1 MAIVNKKSNENSKFV
16 VTSQKTKIFD
26 IKNLAKQFKKTE
38 DDIKQDYNPFSM
50 KIFQKYNPIYS
61 SFFDIQDGDEN
72 NVSLNQMYEFVDMNT
87 VLEINSETE
96 VNKPVFIKFSPLLDP
111 LRYMIGKYDINDE
124 KIRTLPT
131 LSGNVF
137 PKLENKNNASYVDC
151 FFNYLSSQLLNH
163 HGVLNSVDFYGS
175 YLAVQDKYKMNI
187 ADDIEYLY
195 GSPFFISNIG
205 KLFSITE
212 KNEVLLNNYGSRT
225 NKNKIN
231 IKSEKINISI
241 NNLDSISNEVFSEKK
256 IEESSNN
263 GGNHELVYEKNL
275 SEKSKSSN
283 KSSSTNTS
291 NNSETNYSTDE
302 EDEEDEDEEDDEDE
316 DEDDEEDDDEED
328 DDEEDDDE
336 EDDEED
342 DKDED
347 NDEEETE
354 EEKEISCYINNFPV
368 QMICQEKCNGTIDNL
383 FEKGKLDSIEGASA
397 LFQIIMILIVYQKA
411 FHFTHND
418 LHTNNIMYINTE
430 IEFLYYELDGKKY
443 KIPTY
448 GRIYKIIDFGRGIYK
463 FNGNIFCS
471 DSFSS
476 GGDAYTQ
483 YNFEPF
489 FNKNKPRLEPNYSFD
504 LCRLGCSIYD
514 FIIDD
519 DEEFDEM
526 DDFQKTIHRW
536 CLDDNGKNVLYK
548 KNGDERYPGFKLYKM
563 IARTVHNHLP
573 QSQLEYP
580 FFSKFLITDKEWKK
594 IDKKEQLLLVCIDK
608 IPCYANNSL

>member
-1 MAIVNKKSNENSKFV
+1 LDKYRRINMAIVNKKSNENSKFV

-38 DDIKQDYNPFSM
+38 DDTKQDYNPFSM

-131 LSGNVF
+131 LSGIVF

-163 HGVLNSVDFYGS
+163 HGFLNSVDFYGS

-212 KNEVLLNNYGSRT
+212 KNELLLNNYGSRT
-225 NKNKIN
+225 NKNKLN
-231 IKSEKINISI
+231 IKSEKITISVD
-241 NNLDSISNEVFSEKK
+241 NLDSISNEVCSEKK
-256 IEESSNN
+256 IEETSNN

-275 SEKSKSSN
+275 SEKSKGSN

-302 EDEEDEDEEDDEDE
+302 DEGDGGDDEDENDDEDSDEDE
-316 DEDDEEDDDEED
+316 DEDENDE
-328 DDEEDDDE
+328 
-336 EDDEED
+336 
-342 DKDED
+342 
-347 NDEEETE
+347 DEEESE

-430 IEFLYYELDGKKY
+430 IEFLYYELNGKKY

-526 DDFQKTIHRW
+526 DEFQKTIHRW